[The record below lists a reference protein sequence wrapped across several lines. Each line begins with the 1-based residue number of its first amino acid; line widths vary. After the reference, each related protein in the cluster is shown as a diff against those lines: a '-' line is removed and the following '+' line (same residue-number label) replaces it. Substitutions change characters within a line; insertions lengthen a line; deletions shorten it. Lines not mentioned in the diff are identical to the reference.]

1 MMNVLMEDNDMAYEK
16 QNFKGG
22 NILKAEQLN
31 HMEDGI
37 AKLETSVASLKTTA
51 SRLDANVTSM
61 GTVVAGMNTSVKNM
75 DTRVTALESVRFVYE
90 HVDYSITLPDAT
102 YDSDNGQI
110 YTNVIP
116 YGMSLPNDYGSG
128 LSPSGMP
135 VVIVIPDATRT
146 STGTMPTMIS
156 VSDVALSRNK
166 KSVTFNLHVYWRWE
180 DNSKPFVKPNTLG
193 IRCVCLYTL
202 R

>member
-1 MMNVLMEDNDMAYEK
+1 MAYEK

-37 AKLETSVASLKTTA
+37 AKLETSVTSLGTTVTG
-51 SRLDANVTSM
+51 LDANVTSL
-61 GTVVAGMNTSVKNM
+61 GTAVTGLNTSVKNM
-75 DTRVTALESVRFVYE
+75 DTRVTSLEGVRFVFE
-90 HVDYSITLPDAT
+90 ETDYSITLPDAT

-116 YGMSLPNDYGSG
+116 YGMLLHDHGSG

-135 VVIVIPDATRT
+135 VIIVVPDATRT

-156 VSDVALSRNK
+156 VSDVELSSNK
-166 KSVTFNLHVYWRWE
+166 QSVTFNLHVYWRWE

-202 R
+202 L

>member
-16 QNFKGG
+16 QNFMAG

-31 HMEDGI
+31 HMEGGI
-37 AKLETSVASLKTTA
+37 AELETSVASLRMTA

-61 GTVVAGMNTSVKNM
+61 GTAVTGLNTSVKNM
-75 DTRVTALESVRFVYE
+75 DTRVTALEGVRFVCE
-90 HVDYSITLPDAT
+90 HADYSITLPDAT

-116 YGMSLPNDYGSG
+116 YGMLLKDYGSG

-135 VVIVIPDATRT
+135 VVIVVPDATRT

-156 VSDVALSRNK
+156 VSDVELSSNK
-166 KSVTFNLHVYWRWE
+166 QSVTFNLHVYWRWE

-202 R
+202 W

>member
-37 AKLETSVASLKTTA
+37 AKLET
-51 SRLDANVTSM
+51 NVTSL
-61 GTVVAGMNTSVKNM
+61 GTAVTGLNTSVKNM
-75 DTRVTALESVRFVYE
+75 DTRVTSLEGVRFVFE
-90 HVDYSITLPDAT
+90 ETDYSITLPDAT

-116 YGMSLPNDYGSG
+116 YGMLLHDHGSG

-135 VVIVIPDATRT
+135 VIIVVPDATRT

-156 VSDVALSRNK
+156 VSDVELSSNK
-166 KSVTFNLHVYWRWE
+166 QSVTFNLHVYWRWE

-202 R
+202 L

>member
-37 AKLETSVASLKTTA
+37 AKLETSVTSLGTT
-51 SRLDANVTSM
+51 VT
-61 GTVVAGMNTSVKNM
+61 GLNTSVTNM
-75 DTRVTALESVRFVYE
+75 DTRVTALEGAGSGSGYPLPRYFVHDY
-90 HVDYSITLPDAT
+90 VDYSIALPDAT

-116 YGMSLPNDYGSG
+116 YGMSLSDYGSG
-128 LSPSGMP
+128 LSPTGMP
-135 VVIVIPDATRT
+135 VVMVVPDATRT

-156 VSDVALSRNK
+156 VSDVELSSNK
-166 KSVTFNLHVYWRWE
+166 KSVTFNLRVYWRYE

-193 IRCVCLYTL
+193 IRCVCLYML
-202 R
+202 S

>member
-37 AKLETSVASLKTTA
+37 AKLETSVSSLKTTA

-61 GTVVAGMNTSVKNM
+61 GTAVTGLNTSVKNM
-75 DTRVTALESVRFVYE
+75 DTRVTSLEGVRFVFE
-90 HVDYSITLPDAT
+90 HADYSITLPDAT

-110 YTNVIP
+110 YTNDIP
-116 YGMSLPNDYGSG
+116 YGMLLHDHGSG

-135 VVIVIPDATRT
+135 VVIVVPDATRT

-156 VSDVALSRNK
+156 VSDVALSSTN
-166 KSVTFNLHVYWRWE
+166 NL
-180 DNSKPFVKPNTLG
+180 
-193 IRCVCLYTL
+193 
-202 R
+202 

>member
-1 MMNVLMEDNDMAYEK
+1 MNVLMEDNDMAYEK
-16 QNFKGG
+16 QNFMAG

-31 HMEDGI
+31 HMEGGI
-37 AKLETSVASLKTTA
+37 AELETSVASLRMTA
-51 SRLDANVTSM
+51 SRLDANVMSM
-61 GTVVAGMNTSVKNM
+61 GTAVTGLNTSVKNM
-75 DTRVTALESVRFVYE
+75 DTRVTALEGIRFVCE
-90 HVDYSITLPDAT
+90 HADYSITLPDAT

-116 YGMSLPNDYGSG
+116 YGMLLKDYGSG

-135 VVIVIPDATRT
+135 VVIVVPDATRT

-156 VSDVALSRNK
+156 VSDVELSSNK
-166 KSVTFNLHVYWRWE
+166 QSVTFNLHVYWRWE

-202 R
+202 W

>member
-1 MMNVLMEDNDMAYEK
+1 MAYEK

-37 AKLETSVASLKTTA
+37 AKLETSVSSLKTTA

-61 GTVVAGMNTSVKNM
+61 GTAVTGLNTSVKNM
-75 DTRVTALESVRFVYE
+75 DTRVTALEGVRFVCE
-90 HVDYSITLPDAT
+90 HADYSITLPDAT

-116 YGMSLPNDYGSG
+116 YGMLLHDHGSG

-135 VVIVIPDATRT
+135 VVIVVPDATRT

-156 VSDVALSRNK
+156 VSDVALSSNK
-166 KSVTFNLHVYWRWE
+166 QSVTFNLHVYWRWE
-180 DNSKPFVKPNTLG
+180 DNSKPFVKPYTLG

-202 R
+202 W

>member
-37 AKLETSVASLKTTA
+37 AKLETSVTSLGTT
-51 SRLDANVTSM
+51 VT
-61 GTVVAGMNTSVKNM
+61 GLNTSVMNM
-75 DTRVTALESVRFVYE
+75 DTRVTALEGAGSGSGYPLPRYFVHD
-90 HVDYSITLPDAT
+90 HVDYSIALPDAT

-116 YGMSLPNDYGSG
+116 YGMSLSDYGSG
-128 LSPSGMP
+128 LSPTGMP
-135 VVIVIPDATRT
+135 VVMVVPDATRT

-156 VSDVALSRNK
+156 VSDVELSSNK
-166 KSVTFNLHVYWRWE
+166 KSVTFNLRVYWRYE

-193 IRCVCLYTL
+193 IRCVCLYML
-202 R
+202 S

>member
-37 AKLETSVASLKTTA
+37 AKLETIVTSLGTA
-51 SRLDANVTSM
+51 VSRLDANVTSL
-61 GTVVAGMNTSVKNM
+61 GTAVTGLNTSVKNM
-75 DTRVTALESVRFVYE
+75 DTRVTALEGVRFVYE
-90 HVDYSITLPDAT
+90 HADYSITLPDAT

-116 YGMSLPNDYGSG
+116 YGMSLSDYGSG
-128 LSPSGMP
+128 LSPTGMP
-135 VVIVIPDATRT
+135 VVMVVPDATRT

-156 VSDVALSRNK
+156 VSDVKLSSNK

-180 DNSKPFVKPNTLG
+180 DNSKPFVKPISLG

-202 R
+202 S

>member
-16 QNFKGG
+16 QNFMAG

-31 HMEDGI
+31 HMEGGI
-37 AKLETSVASLKTTA
+37 AELETSVASLRTTA

-61 GTVVAGMNTSVKNM
+61 GTAVTGLNTSVKNM
-75 DTRVTALESVRFVYE
+75 DTRVTALEGVRFVCE
-90 HVDYSITLPDAT
+90 HADYSITLPDAT

-116 YGMSLPNDYGSG
+116 YGMLLKDYGSG

-135 VVIVIPDATRT
+135 VVIVVPDATRT

-156 VSDVALSRNK
+156 VSDVELSSNK
-166 KSVTFNLHVYWRWE
+166 QSVTFNLHVYWRWE
-180 DNSKPFVKPNTLG
+180 DNSKPFVKPYALG

-202 R
+202 W

>member
-37 AKLETSVASLKTTA
+37 AKLETSVTSLGTA
-51 SRLDANVTSM
+51 VSRLDANVTSL
-61 GTVVAGMNTSVKNM
+61 GTAVTGLNTSVKNM
-75 DTRVTALESVRFVYE
+75 DTRVTSLEGVRFVFE
-90 HVDYSITLPDAT
+90 ETDYSITLPDAT

-116 YGMSLPNDYGSG
+116 YGMLLHDHGSG

-135 VVIVIPDATRT
+135 VVIVVPDATRT

-156 VSDVALSRNK
+156 VSDVELSSNK
-166 KSVTFNLHVYWRWE
+166 QSVTFNLHVYWRWE

-202 R
+202 L

>member
-1 MMNVLMEDNDMAYEK
+1 MAYEK
-16 QNFKGG
+16 QNFMAG

-37 AKLETSVASLKTTA
+37 AELETSVWSLGTTA

-61 GTVVAGMNTSVKNM
+61 GTAVTGLNTSVKNM
-75 DTRVTALESVRFVYE
+75 DTRVTALEGVRFVCE
-90 HVDYSITLPDAT
+90 HVDYSITLPDTT
-102 YDSDNGQI
+102 YDPDNGQI

-116 YGMSLPNDYGSG
+116 YGMSLNDYGSG

-135 VVIVIPDATRT
+135 VVIVVPDATRT

-156 VSDVALSRNK
+156 VSDVELSSNK
-166 KSVTFNLHVYWRWE
+166 QSVTFNLHVYWRWE

-202 R
+202 W

>member
-16 QNFKGG
+16 QNFMAG

-31 HMEDGI
+31 HMEGGI
-37 AKLETSVASLKTTA
+37 AELETSVASLRTTA
-51 SRLDANVTSM
+51 SRLDANVMSM
-61 GTVVAGMNTSVKNM
+61 GTAVTGLNTSVKNM
-75 DTRVTALESVRFVYE
+75 DTRVTALEGARFVCE
-90 HVDYSITLPDAT
+90 HADYSITLPDAT

-116 YGMSLPNDYGSG
+116 YGMLLNNYGSG

-135 VVIVIPDATRT
+135 VVIVVPDATRT

-156 VSDVALSRNK
+156 VSDVELSSNK
-166 KSVTFNLHVYWRWE
+166 QSVTFNLHVYWRWE
-180 DNSKPFVKPNTLG
+180 DNSKPFVKPYTLG

-202 R
+202 W

>member
-37 AKLETSVASLKTTA
+37 AKLETSVTSLGTT
-51 SRLDANVTSM
+51 VT
-61 GTVVAGMNTSVKNM
+61 GLNTSVKNMDAHVTALNTGVKNM
-75 DTRVTALESVRFVYE
+75 DTRVTALEGARYFV
-90 HVDYSITLPDAT
+90 HDHADYTITLPDAT

-116 YGMSLPNDYGSG
+116 YGMSLHDYGSG

-135 VVIVIPDATRT
+135 VVIVVPDATRT

-156 VSDVALSRNK
+156 VSDVELSSNQQ
-166 KSVTFNLHVYWRWE
+166 SVTFNLRVYWRWE
-180 DNSKPFVKPNTLG
+180 DNSKPFVKPISLG

-202 R
+202 W

>member
-1 MMNVLMEDNDMAYEK
+1 MAYEK

-37 AKLETSVASLKTTA
+37 AKLETSVSSLKTTA

-61 GTVVAGMNTSVKNM
+61 GTAVTGLNTSVKNM
-75 DTRVTALESVRFVYE
+75 DTRVTALEGVRFVCE
-90 HVDYSITLPDAT
+90 HADYSITLPDAT

-116 YGMSLPNDYGSG
+116 YGMLLHDHGSG
-128 LSPSGMP
+128 LSPSGTP
-135 VVIVIPDATRT
+135 VVIVVPDATRT

-156 VSDVALSRNK
+156 VSDVALSSNK
-166 KSVTFNLHVYWRWE
+166 QSVTFNLHVYWRWE

-202 R
+202 W

>member
-61 GTVVAGMNTSVKNM
+61 GTAVAGMNTSVKNM
-75 DTRVTALESVRFVYE
+75 DTRVTALEGVRFVCD
-90 HVDYSITLPDAT
+90 HTDYSISLPDAT

-116 YGMSLPNDYGSG
+116 YGMLLHDYGSG

-135 VVIVIPDATRT
+135 VVIVVPDATRT
-146 STGTMPTMIS
+146 SPGTMPTMIS
-156 VSDVALSRNK
+156 VSDVALSSNK

-202 R
+202 W

>member
-37 AKLETSVASLKTTA
+37 AKLETSVTSLGTA
-51 SRLDANVTSM
+51 VSRLDANVTSL
-61 GTVVAGMNTSVKNM
+61 GTA
-75 DTRVTALESVRFVYE
+75 VTVFEKT
-90 HVDYSITLPDAT
+90 DYSITLPDAT

-116 YGMSLPNDYGSG
+116 YGMSLRDHGSG

-135 VVIVIPDATRT
+135 VIIVVPDATRT

-156 VSDVALSRNK
+156 VSDVELSRNK
-166 KSVTFNLHVYWRWE
+166 QSVTFNLHVYWRWE
-180 DNSKPFVKPNTLG
+180 DNSKPFVKPTTLG
-193 IRCVCLYTL
+193 VRCVCLYTL
-202 R
+202 L

>member
-37 AKLETSVASLKTTA
+37 AKLETSVTSLRTTA

-61 GTVVAGMNTSVKNM
+61 GTAVTGLNTSVKNM
-75 DTRVTALESVRFVYE
+75 DTRVTALEGVRFVCE
-90 HVDYSITLPDAT
+90 HADYSITLPDAT

-116 YGMSLPNDYGSG
+116 YGMSLNNYGSG

-135 VVIVIPDATRT
+135 VVIVVPDATRT

-156 VSDVALSRNK
+156 VSDVELSSNK
-166 KSVTFNLHVYWRWE
+166 QSVTFNLHVYWRWE

-202 R
+202 W

>member
-16 QNFKGG
+16 QNFKDG
-22 NILKAEQLN
+22 NTLKAEQLN

-37 AKLETSVASLKTTA
+37 AKLETSVT
-51 SRLDANVTSM
+51 
-61 GTVVAGMNTSVKNM
+61 NM
-75 DTRVTALESVRFVYE
+75 DTRVTALEGAGSGSGYPLPRYFVHD
-90 HVDYSITLPDAT
+90 HVDYSIALPDAT

-116 YGMSLPNDYGSG
+116 YGMSLSDYGSG
-128 LSPSGMP
+128 LSPTGMP
-135 VVIVIPDATRT
+135 VVMVVPDATRT

-156 VSDVALSRNK
+156 VSDVELSSNK
-166 KSVTFNLHVYWRWE
+166 KSVTFNLRVYWRYE

-193 IRCVCLYTL
+193 IRCVCLYML
-202 R
+202 S

>member
-16 QNFKGG
+16 QNFMAG

-31 HMEDGI
+31 HMEGGI
-37 AKLETSVASLKTTA
+37 AELETSVASLRMTA
-51 SRLDANVTSM
+51 SRLDANVMSM
-61 GTVVAGMNTSVKNM
+61 GTAVTGLNTSVKNM
-75 DTRVTALESVRFVYE
+75 DTRVTALEGVRFVCE
-90 HVDYSITLPDAT
+90 HADYSITLPDAT

-116 YGMSLPNDYGSG
+116 YGMLLKDYGSG

-135 VVIVIPDATRT
+135 VVIVVPDATRT

-156 VSDVALSRNK
+156 VSDVELSSNK

-180 DNSKPFVKPNTLG
+180 DNSKPFVKPYTLG

-202 R
+202 C

>member
-1 MMNVLMEDNDMAYEK
+1 MAYEK

-37 AKLETSVASLKTTA
+37 AKLETSVTSLGTT
-51 SRLDANVTSM
+51 VT
-61 GTVVAGMNTSVKNM
+61 GLNTSVTNM
-75 DTRVTALESVRFVYE
+75 DTRVTALEGAGSGSGYPLPRYFVYD
-90 HVDYSITLPDAT
+90 HVDYSIALPDAT

-116 YGMSLPNDYGSG
+116 YGMSLSDYGSG
-128 LSPSGMP
+128 LSPTGMP
-135 VVIVIPDATRT
+135 VVMVVPDATRT

-156 VSDVALSRNK
+156 VSDVELSSNK
-166 KSVTFNLHVYWRWE
+166 KSVTFNLRVYWRYE

-193 IRCVCLYTL
+193 IRCVCLYML
-202 R
+202 S

>member
-37 AKLETSVASLKTTA
+37 AKLETSVTSLGTA
-51 SRLDANVTSM
+51 VT
-61 GTVVAGMNTSVKNM
+61 GLNTSVKNM
-75 DTRVTALESVRFVYE
+75 DTRVTSLEGVRFVFE
-90 HVDYSITLPDAT
+90 ETDYSITLPDAT

-116 YGMSLPNDYGSG
+116 YGMLLHDHGSG
-128 LSPSGMP
+128 LSPCGMP
-135 VVIVIPDATRT
+135 VIIVVPDATRT
-146 STGTMPTMIS
+146 TGTMPTMIS
-156 VSDVALSRNK
+156 VSDVELSSNK
-166 KSVTFNLHVYWRWE
+166 QSVTFNLHVYWRWE

-202 R
+202 L

>member
-37 AKLETSVASLKTTA
+37 AKLETSVTSLGTT
-51 SRLDANVTSM
+51 VT
-61 GTVVAGMNTSVKNM
+61 GLNTSVTNM
-75 DTRVTALESVRFVYE
+75 DTRVTALEGAGSGSGYPLPRYFVHD
-90 HVDYSITLPDAT
+90 HVDYGITLPETT

-110 YTNVIP
+110 YTNVIQ
-116 YGMSLPNDYGSG
+116 YGMSLSDYGSG
-128 LSPSGMP
+128 LSPTGMP
-135 VVIVIPDATRT
+135 VVMVVPDATRT

-156 VSDVALSRNK
+156 VSDVELSRNK
-166 KSVTFNLHVYWRWE
+166 KSVTFNLRVYWRYE
-180 DNSKPFVKPNTLG
+180 DRSKPFVKPITLG
-193 IRCVCLYTL
+193 IRCVCLYML
-202 R
+202 S

>member
-37 AKLETSVASLKTTA
+37 AKLETSVSSLKTTA

-61 GTVVAGMNTSVKNM
+61 GTAVTGLNTSVKNM
-75 DTRVTALESVRFVYE
+75 DTRVTSLEGVRFVFE
-90 HVDYSITLPDAT
+90 HADYSITLPDAT

-116 YGMSLPNDYGSG
+116 YGMLLHDHGSG

-135 VVIVIPDATRT
+135 VVIVVPDATRT

-156 VSDVALSRNK
+156 VSDVALSSNK
-166 KSVTFNLHVYWRWE
+166 QSVTFNLHVYWRWE

-202 R
+202 L

>member
-1 MMNVLMEDNDMAYEK
+1 MAYEK
-16 QNFKGG
+16 QNFMAG

-31 HMEDGI
+31 HMEGGI
-37 AKLETSVASLKTTA
+37 AELETSVASLRMTA
-51 SRLDANVTSM
+51 SRLDANVMSM
-61 GTVVAGMNTSVKNM
+61 GTAVTGLNTSVKNM
-75 DTRVTALESVRFVYE
+75 DTRVTALEGIRFVCE
-90 HVDYSITLPDAT
+90 HTDYSITLPDAT

-116 YGMSLPNDYGSG
+116 YGMSLKDYGSG

-135 VVIVIPDATRT
+135 VVIVVPDATRT

-156 VSDVALSRNK
+156 VSDVELSSNK
-166 KSVTFNLHVYWRWE
+166 QSVTFNLHVYWRWE

-202 R
+202 W